1 MKWREAK
8 SAIMNASKVIYCPVC
23 GELLSFFDRTHVRE
37 RHSAYFHAVRKWQLA
52 CSLSSVSVPLFL
64 IVGGLSADWFVKWF
78 VVGAGLTVLL
88 FAFSFWLM
96 WLRAAAKF
104 RASGKNNGVAG
115 SN

>member
-8 SAIMNASKVIYCPVC
+8 SAVMSASKVIHCPVC
-23 GELLSFFDRTHVRE
+23 GELLSLFDRSHVKE
-37 RHSAYFHAVRKWQLA
+37 RHPAYFRAVRKWQFA
-52 CSLSSVSVPLFL
+52 CSLSAVSVPVFL
-64 IVGGLSADWFVKWF
+64 VIGDLSADWFVKWL
-78 VVGAGLTVLL
+78 VVGAGSIALVI
-88 FAFSFWLM
+88 AFFFWLM